1 MSVSAFPYGVVAAI
15 STLNTAG
22 FRLEDNSVNYN
33 LGGVGGQAGYRFAS
47 SGISREDRNTVE
59 TDIGDWHVD
68 APSPPSGVEIR
79 LTVLSGSDPTSGPA
93 IDTWIDLTSPF
104 SGSREWLYTGPPAI
118 SGSWLIEI
126 RDSSSIVRASAQFNV
141 TLTNT

>member
-1 MSVSAFPYGVVAAI
+1 MSVS
-15 STLNTAG
+15 TMTASNAYDANNG
-22 FRLEDNSVNYN
+22 FQLTSDSVSHN

-47 SGISREDRNTVE
+47 TGISREDKNTIE

-79 LTVLSGSDPTSGPA
+79 LTVTSGSDPSSGPA

-104 SGSREWLYTGPPAI
+104 SGSREWLYTGPPVI
-118 SGSWLIEI
+118 SGTWRVEI
-126 RDSSSIVRASAQFNV
+126 RDSSGIIRARASYNV
-141 TLTNT
+141 ELTNL